1 MNILYILYI
10 VVYSRA
16 CGLDLG
22 DRYVVTGGHD
32 GSTYQTVAQYT
43 VTGDVT
49 YLAEL
54 QTGRY
59 AHACSKFLDGDG
71 QLVSIIDLFYFIILY
86 KNKPLHIKISIGRY
100 ISI

>member
-1 MNILYILYI
+1 MCSN
-10 VVYSRA
+10 A
-16 CGLDLG
+16 CGIELG

-54 QTGRY
+54 QTGRHL
-59 AHACSKFLDGDG
+59 HACSKYLDNDG
-71 QLVSIIDLFYFIILY
+71 LLVSISNQELWPFYTKTKLSIYIM
-86 KNKPLHIKISIGRY
+86 ISIDRC
-100 ISI
+100 ISIYFV

>member
-1 MNILYILYI
+1 MCSY
-10 VVYSRA
+10 A
-16 CGLDLG
+16 CGIDLG
-22 DRYVVTGGHD
+22 DRYVVTGGYN

-59 AHACSKFLDGDG
+59 WHACSKFLDDYGE
-71 QLVSIIDLFYFIILY
+71 LVSISNRERCLFY
-86 KNKPLHIKISIGRY
+86 KTKPLHIMIS
-100 ISI
+100 SIYLHIFSMSRLFW